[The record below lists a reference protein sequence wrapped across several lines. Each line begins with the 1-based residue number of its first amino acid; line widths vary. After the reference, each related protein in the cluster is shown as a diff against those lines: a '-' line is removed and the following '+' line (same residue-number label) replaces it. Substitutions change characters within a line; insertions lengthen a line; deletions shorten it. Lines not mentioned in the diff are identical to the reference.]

1 MINILPFKNIYK
13 TPNKKSEVVSQ
24 ILYGEKI
31 KIIKRK
37 ENWLKIKTEYDGY
50 IGYIINKKII
60 PRFKISKK
68 VCKLKAPIYNI
79 SKGKFILKKN
89 MYLPFASRIKV
100 YEKKNKYLRFDNKN
114 WVSKS
119 NVNNVF
125 SKKKF
130 DDIFKIFLNCKYK
143 WGGKSYDGID
153 CSALIQIYYFYNN
166 KFFPRDT
173 ADQINLKKGN
183 KVKKYFNKGD
193 IIFWK
198 GHVAACLSKRE
209 LIHAYGP
216 RQKVIIMPINKT
228 IKEIERTAKLKIK
241 KIIKI

>member
-1 MINILPFKNIYK
+1 
-13 TPNKKSEVVSQ
+13 
-24 ILYGEKI
+24 
-31 KIIKRK
+31 
-37 ENWLKIKTEYDGY
+37 
-50 IGYIINKKII
+50 
-60 PRFKISKK
+60 
-68 VCKLKAPIYNI
+68 
-79 SKGKFILKKN
+79 

-100 YEKKNKYLRFDNKN
+100 YEMKKKYLRFDNKN

-153 CSALIQIYYFYNN
+153 CSALIQMYYFYNN

-173 ADQINLKKGN
+173 VDQINIKKGI
-183 KVKKYFNKGD
+183 KVKKNFNKGD

-198 GHVAACLSKRE
+198 GHVAACLNKRE

-216 RQKVIIMPINKT
+216 RKKVIIMPIYKT